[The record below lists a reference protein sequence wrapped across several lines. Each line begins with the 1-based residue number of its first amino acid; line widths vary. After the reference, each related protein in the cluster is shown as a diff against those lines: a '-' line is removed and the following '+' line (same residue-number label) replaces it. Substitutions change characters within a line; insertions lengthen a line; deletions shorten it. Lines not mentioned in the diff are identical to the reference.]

1 MVGSIKTFNTWIY
14 NQDMSEP
21 SALSKLQIN
30 HQKESILAGR
40 EYGFMGERLHTL

>member
-14 NQDMSEP
+14 NQDNSVP
-21 SALSKLQIN
+21 TALSKLEIS

-40 EYGFMGERLHTL
+40 EYGFMRERLHTL